1 MKKLVCLV
9 LALVCFATVAMA
21 ESVPSKSTADMVS
34 VEVKGDAGI
43 VVAPVED
50 TAENQVVIAKCN
62 AEIEKLAAAASV
74 AAYFGEVKNA
84 AGEIVT
90 LGDGLTVA
98 EFLPLTVANYEE
110 TAGNVTVSFQLAT
123 PYAAGETVIV
133 LVGIVAEDGA
143 VEWTAFEAVG
153 TGVNGAI
160 EVEFTSEVLL
170 AIQNGT
176 ALMAVVSGN

>member
-1 MKKLVCLV
+1 M
-9 LALVCFATVAMA
+9 TV
-21 ESVPSKSTADMVS
+21 S
-34 VEVKGDAGI
+34 
-43 VVAPVED
+43 
-50 TAENQVVIAKCN
+50 
-62 AEIEKLAAAASV
+62 
-74 AAYFGEVKNA
+74 
-84 AGEIVT
+84 

-110 TAGNVTVSFQLAT
+110 TAGNVIVSFQLAT

-160 EVEFTSEVLL
+160 EVEFTPEVLL